1 MTSKLNNL
9 FDYVQ
14 ERCLWQFASRT
25 WDRTENIEGV
35 LKQVGA
41 LLKKRQ
47 PVAETPA
54 ERLHLA
60 DAKVL
65 VNDCRQRYDWVDV
78 DPGGGSRSRP
88 RGTEGSTAGRDDH
101 ALQKPRVEPL
111 ALLSPR
117 ANPGRAEMARPS
129 LERLWRACPPLRAPC
144 ETHVRTHHV
153 MRR

>member
-35 LKQVGA
+35 LNRWA
-41 LLKKRQ
+41 LCSTDSTL
-47 PVAETPA
+47 AETPA
-54 ERLHLA
+54 ERLLLA

-78 DPGGGSRSRP
+78 DPAEEVDLVLEGLKDRLLDVTITRSKNR
-88 RGTEGSTAGRDDH
+88 ELNH
-101 ALQKPRVEPL
+101 
-111 ALLSPR
+111 
-117 ANPGRAEMARPS
+117 S
-129 LERLWRACPPLRAPC
+129 LY
-144 ETHVRTHHV
+144 
-153 MRR
+153 